1 MKILDTE
8 ETYQSKWLNMKKTYY
23 YDKNGEAKSW
33 EFVSRSS
40 EPRVV
45 SVICRDKNTR
55 EFLLI
60 KQYRIPIKSV
70 QIEFPAGLVDEN
82 ETLEEGALREL
93 EEETGYT
100 GEILSISRSLPKT
113 AGLTNEATHFVFCS
127 VDKTVSKDPNMDSSE
142 EITSF
147 WVTPEEFTKMI
158 QLKENENVK
167 TSSDVY
173 FFMRGYSL
181 GQEKIPN

>member
-8 ETYQSKWLNMKKTYY
+8 ETYQSKWLKMMKTHY
-23 YDKNGEAKSW
+23 YDKNGGAKSW
-33 EFVSRSS
+33 EFVTRTN

-45 SVICRDKNTR
+45 SVVCKDQNTG

-60 KQYRIPIKSV
+60 KQYRIPIESV
-70 QIEFPAGLVDEN
+70 QIEFPAGLVDDH

-100 GEILSISRSLPKT
+100 GEILSISNPLPKT
-113 AGLTNEATHFVFCS
+113 AGLTNEATHLVFCS
-127 VDKTVSKDPNMDSSE
+127 VDKSVKNEPEMDASE

-147 WVTPEEFTKMI
+147 WSTPENFMKII
-158 QLKENENVK
+158 QSKEYEKIK

-173 FFMRGYSL
+173 FFMRGFTL
-181 GQEKIPN
+181 RKD